1 MANNNI
7 PAAKMYPGD
16 LLGSKYGK
24 VFCLITVLDTYAA
37 SDTDA
42 VQTIKDTAGN
52 AVTAIESGDDTQK
65 GLTIRQSL
73 NSTRRVKENIFLP
86 MPLSLS
92 TNYGVSYDD
101 SFSYIEE
108 GKQAISGV
116 LGTVV
121 ADLSKSPGD
130 GAPSALE
137 VIQQKFPI
145 TSSLGK
151 LLGSVTPSA
160 LKIGGAAAGLAL
172 NPHKELLFNGVKFRE
187 FKFKYKLIAKS
198 EKESETINEII
209 KIFEKY
215 MHPTLAAGSLLYR
228 YPAEFEIRF
237 FTSDGK
243 QNKFIYKIYRSVLQ
257 NYNVTY
263 GGNNFVTFKNK
274 DGITKG
280 APVEIEIELD
290 FKETNPLTRD
300 FIEKILNE
308 EKNLGQA
315 VTPE

>member
-16 LLGSKYGK
+16 LFGSKYGK

-37 SDTDA
+37 SDVSDA
-42 VQTIKDTAGN
+42 AKTIKDAAGN
-52 AVTAIESGDDTQK
+52 AVTAIESGDVTQK
-65 GLTIRQSL
+65 GKSVRQSL
-73 NSTRRVKENIFLP
+73 NTTRRVKENIFLP

-116 LGTVV
+116 LDSGSD
-121 ADLSKSPGD
+121 AI
-130 GAPSALE
+130 AALAN
-137 VIQQKFPI
+137 KFPI

-151 LLGSVTPSA
+151 LLGSVAPSA

-237 FTSDGK
+237 FTSDGQ

-257 NYNVTY
+257 NYTVSY

-280 APVEIEIELD
+280 APVEIEIELN

-308 EKNLGQA
+308 EKRNLGQS
-315 VTPE
+315 VSPE

>member
-1 MANNNI
+1 MASKI
-7 PAAKMYPGD
+7 TTPPAYIYPSD
-16 LLGSKYGK
+16 LFGTKYGK

-37 SDTDA
+37 TDTDA
-42 VQTIKDTAGN
+42 VETIKNTSGN
-52 AVTAIESGDDTQK
+52 VVSSIARGDFTQK
-65 GLTIRQSL
+65 GKTSRQSL

-86 MPLSLS
+86 MPLSFS

-116 LGTVV
+116 LDSGSD
-121 ADLSKSPGD
+121 AI
-130 GAPSALE
+130 GALA
-137 VIQQKFPI
+137 KNFPI

-198 EKESETINEII
+198 EKESEMINKII

-215 MHPTLAAGSLLYR
+215 MHPTLDAKSFLYR

-237 FTSDGK
+237 FTSDGQ

-257 NYNVTY
+257 NYTVSY

-274 DGITKG
+274 DGKSIG

-300 FIEKILNE
+300 FIEEILNKE
-308 EKNLGQA
+308 NLSSTQA
-315 VTPE
+315 VLPS